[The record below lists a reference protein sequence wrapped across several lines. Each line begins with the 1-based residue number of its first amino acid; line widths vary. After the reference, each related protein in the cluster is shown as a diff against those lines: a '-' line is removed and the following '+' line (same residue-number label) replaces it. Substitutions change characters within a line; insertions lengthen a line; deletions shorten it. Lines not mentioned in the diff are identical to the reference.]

1 MQLTKRVKI
10 LGAVAVLIGIYIV
23 ATWPDADGTSAS
35 SASPARSSA
44 RASDTTSA
52 AAAAARPAARRD
64 VSSTSGPDAS
74 ALMARLSRRVA
85 DGKAAPALFKPQSW
99 YVPPPPPPPA
109 PYVAPPPP
117 PPPTAPPLPFSVM
130 GSYARP
136 GDSTVYFLT
145 RGDRV
150 FDVRVGDTIDHTY
163 SVDGASGGQLQL
175 TYLPLKIQQ
184 TLAIGGS

>member
-10 LGAVAVLIGIYIV
+10 LSAVAVLIGIYIV
-23 ATWPDADGTSAS
+23 ATWPDADSTSAS
-35 SASPARSSA
+35 SASPARSSE
-44 RASDTTSA
+44 RTSGTASSA
-52 AAAAARPAARRD
+52 TAAARPAARRD

-85 DGKAAPALFKPQSW
+85 DGQAAPALFKPQSW